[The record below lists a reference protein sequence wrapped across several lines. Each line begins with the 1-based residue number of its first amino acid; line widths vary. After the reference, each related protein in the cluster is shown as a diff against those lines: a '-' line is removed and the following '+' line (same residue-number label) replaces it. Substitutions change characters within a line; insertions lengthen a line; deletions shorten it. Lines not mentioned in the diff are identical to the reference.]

1 FKDRTLAPSFEGT
14 EGVEKINRI
23 MNYFRSNELSTLCGL
38 EVKKVED
45 YESGY
50 LTDKVKG
57 TTESLTLPKA
67 NLIRFVFDE
76 GFIALRPS
84 GTEPKMKIYFSLN
97 VEDIDKIS
105 TEFVN
110 QYIDSIK

>member
-1 FKDRTLAPSFEGT
+1 MLANNGLTFKDEMEDIYKNIGTFKDRTLAPSFEGS

-23 MNYFRSNELSTLCGL
+23 MNYFRNNELSTLCGL

-50 LTDKVKG
+50 LTDKIKG

-84 GTEPKMKIYFSLN
+84 
-97 VEDIDKIS
+97 VQ
-105 TEFVN
+105 N
-110 QYIDSIK
+110 QK

>member
-1 FKDRTLAPSFEGT
+1 
-14 EGVEKINRI
+14 

-76 GFIALRPS
+76 GFIALRCS
-84 GTEPKMKIYFSLN
+84 ILKCTNIFINIFHLIFECQTIISKQILILN
-97 VEDIDKIS
+97 
-105 TEFVN
+105 
-110 QYIDSIK
+110 